1 MRIAAAVVLAIAA
14 AGCASQSANE
24 PPEPNVVEIVSVPNH
39 ASVSLD
45 CGSGTVVKGTTPL
58 RVDVPKYPEVCT
70 MEVGADDY
78 RPLRMK
84 FNRGLVLKEG
94 IQLREDASHQLD
106 QSATTFTMRPG
117 MSLAEAEKL
126 LIRQTLTHV
135 SSNRD
140 EAARVLGISRRGLR
154 RMVASGTVKDG
165 VIEIQGDHCDKIQA
179 KLSEMGYKVKRAGG

>member
-1 MRIAAAVVLAIAA
+1 MMRIAFLMFLALAA
-14 AGCASQSANE
+14 ACASQSAPE

-45 CGSGTVVKGTTPL
+45 CGAGTVVKGTTPL

-84 FNRGLVLKEG
+84 FNRGLVLKQG

-106 QSATTFTMRPG
+106 QSATTLDMLLFPLQNLGDRIQNATMRKIRADYR
-117 MSLAEAEKL
+117 LEVKL
-126 LIRQTLTHV
+126 IP
-135 SSNRD
+135 
-140 EAARVLGISRRGLR
+140 
-154 RMVASGTVKDG
+154 VA
-165 VIEIQGDHCDKIQA
+165 Q
-179 KLSEMGYKVKRAGG
+179 

>member
-1 MRIAAAVVLAIAA
+1 MKRIAFLLLLALA

-24 PPEPNVVEIVSVPNH
+24 PPEPNVVEIVSIPNH

-94 IQLREDASHQLD
+94 IQLREDTSHQLD
-106 QSATTFTMRPG
+106 QSASTFDMLLFPLQNLGDRIQNATMRKIRADYR
-117 MSLAEAEKL
+117 LEIKL
-126 LIRQTLTHV
+126 IP
-135 SSNRD
+135 
-140 EAARVLGISRRGLR
+140 LR
-154 RMVASGTVKDG
+154 
-165 VIEIQGDHCDKIQA
+165 
-179 KLSEMGYKVKRAGG
+179 

>member
-1 MRIAAAVVLAIAA
+1 MMMRIASFLFLALA
-14 AGCASQSANE
+14 AGCASQSVPE

-84 FNRGLVLKEG
+84 FNRGLVLKQG
-94 IQLREDASHQLD
+94 VQRREDASHQLD
-106 QSATTFTMRPG
+106 QSASTFDMLLFPLQNLGDRIQNATMRKIRADYR
-117 MSLAEAEKL
+117 LEVKL
-126 LIRQTLTHV
+126 IPMT
-135 SSNRD
+135 
-140 EAARVLGISRRGLR
+140 
-154 RMVASGTVKDG
+154 K
-165 VIEIQGDHCDKIQA
+165 
-179 KLSEMGYKVKRAGG
+179 

>member
-1 MRIAAAVVLAIAA
+1 MIIMRTIAAALSLALIA

-45 CGSGTVVKGTTPL
+45 CGAGTVVKGTTPL
-58 RVDVPKYPEVCT
+58 RVDVPRYPEVCT

-106 QSATTFTMRPG
+106 QSATTFDMLLFPLQNLGDRIQNATMRKIRADYR
-117 MSLAEAEKL
+117 LEVKL
-126 LIRQTLTHV
+126 IPI
-135 SSNRD
+135 
-140 EAARVLGISRRGLR
+140 AR
-154 RMVASGTVKDG
+154 
-165 VIEIQGDHCDKIQA
+165 
-179 KLSEMGYKVKRAGG
+179 

>member
-1 MRIAAAVVLAIAA
+1 MMRIAAALFLALVV

-45 CGSGTVVKGTTPL
+45 CGAGTVVKGTTPL

-84 FNRGLVLKEG
+84 FNRGLVLKQG

-106 QSATTFTMRPG
+106 QSASTLDMLLFPLQNLGDRIQNATARKIRADYR
-117 MSLAEAEKL
+117 LEVKL
-126 LIRQTLTHV
+126 LPL
-135 SSNRD
+135 
-140 EAARVLGISRRGLR
+140 
-154 RMVASGTVKDG
+154 
-165 VIEIQGDHCDKIQA
+165 
-179 KLSEMGYKVKRAGG
+179 

>member
-1 MRIAAAVVLAIAA
+1 MMRIAALLLLALA

-84 FNRGLVLKEG
+84 FNRGLVLKQG
-94 IQLREDASHQLD
+94 IQLREDALAPARPKRDRRFDMLLFPLQNLGD
-106 QSATTFTMRPG
+106 RIQNATMRKIRADYR
-117 MSLAEAEKL
+117 LEVKL
-126 LIRQTLTHV
+126 IPIAQ
-135 SSNRD
+135 
-140 EAARVLGISRRGLR
+140 
-154 RMVASGTVKDG
+154 
-165 VIEIQGDHCDKIQA
+165 
-179 KLSEMGYKVKRAGG
+179 

>member
-1 MRIAAAVVLAIAA
+1 MMMRIAAALLLALAA
-14 AGCASQSANE
+14 AGCASTAANE

-45 CGSGTVVKGTTPL
+45 CGAGTVVKGTTPL

-94 IQLREDASHQLD
+94 VQLREDEHHQLD
-106 QSATTFTMRPG
+106 QGATTIDMLLFPLQNLGDRIQNATMRKIRADYR
-117 MSLAEAEKL
+117 LEVKL
-126 LIRQTLTHV
+126 IP
-135 SSNRD
+135 
-140 EAARVLGISRRGLR
+140 
-154 RMVASGTVKDG
+154 
-165 VIEIQGDHCDKIQA
+165 
-179 KLSEMGYKVKRAGG
+179 AGQ

>member
-1 MRIAAAVVLAIAA
+1 MKQTVFLLLLALA

-94 IQLREDASHQLD
+94 IQLREDEHHQLD
-106 QSATTFTMRPG
+106 QSATTFDMLLFPLQNLGDRIQNATMRKIRADYR
-117 MSLAEAEKL
+117 LEIR
-126 LIRQTLTHV
+126 LIP
-135 SSNRD
+135 
-140 EAARVLGISRRGLR
+140 LR
-154 RMVASGTVKDG
+154 
-165 VIEIQGDHCDKIQA
+165 
-179 KLSEMGYKVKRAGG
+179 

>member
-1 MRIAAAVVLAIAA
+1 MRITVAFLLALAA

-84 FNRGLVLKEG
+84 FNRGLVLKQG
-94 IQLREDASHQLD
+94 IQLREDEHHQLD
-106 QSATTFTMRPG
+106 QSASTFDMLTRPAVRFLRDYVLLSGWRDGRNGFIAATTSAFC
-117 MSLAEAEKL
+117 S
-126 LIRQTLTHV
+126 LIRSEPCLTWTFSV
-135 SSNRD
+135 S
-140 EAARVLGISRRGLR
+140 
-154 RMVASGTVKDG
+154 
-165 VIEIQGDHCDKIQA
+165 
-179 KLSEMGYKVKRAGG
+179 